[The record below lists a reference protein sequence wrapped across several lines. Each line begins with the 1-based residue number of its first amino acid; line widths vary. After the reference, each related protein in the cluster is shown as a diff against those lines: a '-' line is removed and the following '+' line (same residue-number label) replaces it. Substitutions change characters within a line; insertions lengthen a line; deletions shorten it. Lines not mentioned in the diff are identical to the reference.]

1 MATVGIR
8 DMKDWIHS
16 STLDIT
22 PTHLVGNVS
31 YTQMSNDETKNIHF
45 GSACSSK
52 IEFEIQDFNNKIAS
66 LSGAELIY
74 EKLVE
79 SEQRTL
85 NYKLSTV
92 QITTASLLYT
102 SLATAPYI
110 QILNLDG
117 EPVGNIPSAA
127 ATKVDLF
134 VISGGYLYALH
145 RTGPYITKYLISGQN
160 LVIQSRPVL
169 SEMQIEQ
176 IGRYIING
184 LSMRVDTNSIKYYE
198 TKLYNGM
205 AQSLI
210 ERTYTRVPMGYFI
223 CDKPSRVNDTKHKV
237 VAYDRMSKFDKDAS
251 AWIDSRTY
259 PITIRNLQIQLCSF
273 CGVPFDNERFTN
285 DTYSVQQ
292 NFTGENITARQVQQ
306 WIAEAAGGFAIIDRQ
321 GRLGV
326 KQYQTPGMTLTSSEY
341 TKAEMAEY
349 SITKI
354 GQVTVRVSEEDVGV
368 AVPATGGTNPYVI
381 QNNPLLYATSDAQLR
396 PAVTNIYNAVQG
408 IVYTPGSVTA
418 FADPA
423 IDTGSFITVVSGGKN
438 QTFALMQCV
447 WKGNVATYSGYGE
460 RDLSNVAPANIQITA
475 LNRKTNTLT
484 RTLDE
489 TKSELADVEGN
500 VSTLTQTVSGIST
513 TVQDQNG
520 KISTLEQ
527 TSTSLTA
534 TVGGLKDAQDAT
546 KLTFDST
553 GLTIKNGGFRIE
565 NSSGQSTF
573 SVNGTTGEISATGT
587 FTSQNQAAGRMCR
600 LTAGGLTFFSGSTNV
615 GSMYFSSTTGLSVVS
630 VDYVNVRIGGQD
642 YTSAGRFYYNS
653 MLGGT
658 KLEVTQIDVSRVD
671 LDILNGKTA
680 SWATTQPAGSQILV
694 GW

>member
-31 YTQMSNDETKNIHF
+31 YTQMSNDEIKNIHF

-145 RTGPYITKYLISGQN
+145 QTSPYITKYLISGQN

-176 IGRYIING
+176 IGRYIINR

-205 AQSLI
+205 VQSLI
-210 ERTYTRVPMGYFI
+210 ERTYNRVPMGYFI

-251 AWIDSRTY
+251 AWIDGRTY
-259 PITIRNLQIQLCSF
+259 PITIWNLQIQLCSF
-273 CGVPFDNERFTN
+273 CGVPFDNARFTN
-285 DTYSVQQ
+285 DTYSVRQ

-341 TKAEMAEY
+341 TKAEMSEY
-349 SITKI
+349 SITEI

-368 AVPATGGTNPYVI
+368 AVPATGGANPYVI

-396 PAVTNIYNAVQG
+396 PAVTNIYNVVRG
-408 IVYTPGSVTA
+408 IVYTPGSITA

-438 QTFALMQCV
+438 QTFALMQSA
-447 WKGNVATYSGYGE
+447 WKGNVATYSGFGE

-500 VSTLTQTVSGIST
+500 VSTLTQTTSG
-513 TVQDQNG
+513 
-520 KISTLEQ
+520 
-527 TSTSLTA
+527 LTA
-534 TVGGLKDAQDAT
+534 TVSGLKNAQDAT
-546 KLTFDST
+546 KLTFDVT
-553 GLTIKNGGFRIE
+553 GLTIKNGGFKIV
-565 NSSGQSTF
+565 NSSNQTTF
-573 SVNGTTGEISATGT
+573 SVNGTSGSVSLTGSIRSESDSNGRYYRLWGSGLDFMSGSANVGRLYIENPANGSRSVASMDWFIVRNNSQDGT
-587 FTSQNQAAGRMCR
+587 AAGR
-600 LTAGGLTFFSGSTNV
+600 FFYASG
-615 GSMYFSSTTGLSVVS
+615 
-630 VDYVNVRIGGQD
+630 
-642 YTSAGRFYYNS
+642 
-653 MLGGT
+653 LGGT
-658 KLEVTQIDVSRVD
+658 KLEVTQIDVSRVN
-671 LDILNGKTA
+671 LGILNGKTA
-680 SWATTQPAGSQILV
+680 SWATTQPEGSLILV
-694 GW
+694 GQ